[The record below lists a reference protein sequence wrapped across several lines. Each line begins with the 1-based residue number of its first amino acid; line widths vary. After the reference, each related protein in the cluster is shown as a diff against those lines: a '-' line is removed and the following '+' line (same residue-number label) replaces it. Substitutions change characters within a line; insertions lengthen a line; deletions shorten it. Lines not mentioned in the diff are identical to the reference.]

1 MAGMTTIDI
10 ALVGYGEV
18 GRIFAAGLAKNG
30 AACVKAFDVKI
41 ADAAWAEGARARAK
55 ADGVELVPQAAAA
68 TRSAG
73 LVVSAVTAAKA
84 GDAANAIAT
93 ACRAGALVLDVN
105 SASPG
110 TKRRSASIIEEAG
123 AHYVEAAIM
132 NAVPP
137 QGMRVPMLLGGPRAK
152 EAMPVLQAA
161 GFNPAIGSEE
171 LGTVSA
177 IKLCRS
183 VVMKGIE
190 ALVVESLLAARRYG
204 VEREV
209 IASLRESYPGLDW
222 EKLPTYVWSRVMQ
235 HGARR
240 AEEMRESAV
249 TVREAG
255 VEPRMASATAEL
267 QAWFAGL
274 RASDALEDLASD
286 APWNDMADRIQ
297 GAKTT
302 GSG

>member
-1 MAGMTTIDI
+1 MGGMTNRDI

-18 GRIFAAGLAKNG
+18 GRIFGAGLAKRG
-30 AACVKAFDVKI
+30 AASVRAFDVKI
-41 ADAAWAEGARARAK
+41 ADAAWAEMARARAK
-55 ADGVELVPQAAAA
+55 ADGVTLVADAASA
-68 TRSAG
+68 TASAS
-73 LVVSAVTAAKA
+73 LVICAVTAAKA
-84 GDAANAIAT
+84 GHAAAEIAK

-110 TKRRSASIIEEAG
+110 TKRASAALVESAG

-152 EAMPVLQAA
+152 EALAELQAA
-161 GFNPAIGSEE
+161 GFNPSIGSEE

-190 ALVVESLLAARRYG
+190 ALVVESLLAARRHG

-222 EKLPTYVWSRVMQ
+222 EKLPTYVWTRVLQ

-255 VEPRMASATAEL
+255 LEPRMASATAEL

-274 RASDALEDLASD
+274 RASGVFEGLATDAA
-286 APWNDMADRIQ
+286 WVDMAEKI
-297 GAKTT
+297 K
-302 GSG
+302 GSDPN